1 MKHHLALLGSEQLT
15 AGSEEG
21 SELAMR
27 GRLEKEMREEGRVDY
42 CQLTLED
49 GEMNNPPPGGNE
61 LAKRETQQTLGGEQ
75 GLEHAGG
82 VEQRQGEK
90 PPWDFS
96 YMMEEENSVQ
106 LILQEDE

>member
-1 MKHHLALLGSEQLT
+1 
-15 AGSEEG
+15 
-21 SELAMR
+21 MR
-27 GRLEKEMREEGRVDY
+27 GTLEKDLREEGRVDHD
-42 CQLTLED
+42 QLTLED
-49 GEMNNPPPGGNE
+49 EMNNHPPGGNE